1 MTKYSRVFHYFCIL
15 LIKSMFKL
23 IFNTYKSSFNG
34 LSKET
39 WLLSIVMMFNRC
51 GSMAV
56 PFMGLYVTQSLHRSE
71 MDAGLII
78 TLFGIGS
85 ILGAATGGKLTDI
98 IGFRPVQILSSIIG
112 GILFILFSTITN
124 FSTLCVLA
132 IVISFFSEAFRPA
145 NFTAVAHYATENTI
159 TRSYS
164 LNRLA
169 VNIGWSIGI
178 SLAGIIASINY
189 KLLFIVEGG
198 VSIIV
203 GFLILIFLPQVKGF
217 IKKAKKNA
225 STMLIMKPWK
235 DSFYVKFILLTTI
248 FITCAFL
255 MFRVVPVFFKEQ
267 WHIDEF
273 AIGIIIGINGAVIA
287 LFEMVMINKIENKR
301 SPMFFI
307 IIGAVLFSVSY
318 LILSAPISFHLAA
331 AILTIIVFTGGEMF
345 SLPFINTIVISRS
358 NEHNRGLYAAG
369 YTLSWSFAQVI
380 GPLLGFFIAKNM
392 GYNWLWFGLAS
403 MLLICSWGFNSLNKR
418 QAKQIL
424 DNRINFS

>member
-1 MTKYSRVFHYFCIL
+1 
-15 LIKSMFKL
+15 MFKL
-23 IFNTYKSSFNG
+23 IFNTYKTSFSG

-71 MDAGLII
+71 MEAGLII
-78 TLFGIGS
+78 TLFGVGS
-85 ILGAATGGKLTDI
+85 ILGSATGGKLTDM
-98 IGFRPVQILSSIIG
+98 IGFRPVQILSSIVG
-112 GILFILFSTITN
+112 GLLFILFSTITH
-124 FSTLCVLA
+124 FYSLCILTV
-132 IVISFFSEAFRPA
+132 VISFFSEAFRPA
-145 NFTAVAHYATENTI
+145 NFTAVAHYAAEGAI

-169 VNIGWSIGI
+169 VNIGWSVGI

-203 GFLILIFLPQVKGF
+203 GLLILSFLPQVKDF
-217 IKKAKKNA
+217 IKKAKENA
-225 STMLIMKPWK
+225 SNMVIIKPWE
-235 DSFYVKFILLTTI
+235 DVFYVKFILLTTV

-273 AIGIIIGINGAVIA
+273 QIGIIIGINGAVIA
-287 LFEMVMINKIENKR
+287 LFEMIMINKIEAKR

-307 IIGAVLFSVSY
+307 IVGAVLFSISY
-318 LILSAPISFHLAA
+318 IILSAPVSFHIVAA
-331 AILTIIVFTGGEMF
+331 VLTIVVFTCGEMLT
-345 SLPFINTIVISRS
+345 LPFINTIVISRS

-369 YTLSWSFAQVI
+369 YTLSWSCAQVV
-380 GPLLGFFIAKNM
+380 GPLFGFFVAKNL
-392 GYNWLWFGLAS
+392 GYNWLWLGLAG
-403 MLLICSWGFNSLNKR
+403 MLLLCTWGFNTLNKK
-418 QAKQIL
+418 QAKTVLQKSEAQLEIE
-424 DNRINFS
+424 

>member
-1 MTKYSRVFHYFCIL
+1 
-15 LIKSMFKL
+15 MFKL
-23 IFNTYKSSFNG
+23 IFNTYKTSFSG
-34 LSKET
+34 LSRET

-78 TLFGIGS
+78 TLFGVGS
-85 ILGAATGGKLTDI
+85 ILGSATGGKLTDM
-98 IGFRPVQILSSIIG
+98 IGFRPVQILSSIVG
-112 GILFILFSTITN
+112 GLLFILFSTITH
-124 FSTLCVLA
+124 FYSLCILTV
-132 IVISFFSEAFRPA
+132 VISFFSEAFRPA
-145 NFTAVAHYATENTI
+145 NFTAVAHYAAEGTI

-169 VNIGWSIGI
+169 VNIGWSVGI

-203 GFLILIFLPQVKGF
+203 GLLILSFLPQLKDF
-217 IKKAKKNA
+217 IKKAKENA
-225 STMLIMKPWK
+225 SNMAILKPWE
-235 DSFYVKFILLTTI
+235 DVFYVKFILLTTV

-273 AIGIIIGINGAVIA
+273 QIGIIIGINGAVIA
-287 LFEMVMINKIENKR
+287 LFEMIMINKIEAKR

-307 IIGAVLFSVSY
+307 IVGAVLFAVSY
-318 LILSAPISFHLAA
+318 IILSAPVSFHIAA
-331 AILTIIVFTGGEMF
+331 AVLTIVVFTCGEMLT
-345 SLPFINTIVISRS
+345 LPFINTIVISRS

-369 YTLSWSFAQVI
+369 YTLSWSCAQVF
-380 GPLLGFFIAKNM
+380 GPYFGFLIAKNL
-392 GYNWLWFGLAS
+392 GYNWLWLGLAV
-403 MLLICSWGFNSLNKR
+403 MLLLCTWGFNTLNKK
-418 QAKQIL
+418 QAKTVLQKSEAQLEIE
-424 DNRINFS
+424 

>member
-1 MTKYSRVFHYFCIL
+1 
-15 LIKSMFKL
+15 MFKL
-23 IFNTYKSSFNG
+23 ILNTYKSSFSG
-34 LSKET
+34 LSRET
-39 WLLSIVMMFNRC
+39 WLLSVVMMFNRC

-85 ILGAATGGKLTDI
+85 ILGSATGGKLTDM

-112 GILFILFSTITN
+112 GLFFIFFSTITH
-124 FSTLCVLA
+124 FSTLCILA
-132 IVISFFSEAFRPA
+132 VVISFFSEAFRPA
-145 NFTAVAHYATENTI
+145 NFTAVAHYAKKDTI

-169 VNIGWSIGI
+169 VNIGWSVGI
-178 SLAGIIASINY
+178 SLAGIIASFNY
-189 KLLFIVEGG
+189 QFLFIVEGG

-203 GFLILIFLPQVKGF
+203 GILILLFLPQVKGF
-217 IKKAKKNA
+217 IQTAKQNA
-225 STMLIMKPWK
+225 INMVIMKPWK
-235 DSFYVKFILLTTI
+235 DIFYVKFILLTTV

-267 WHIDEF
+267 WHINEF
-273 AIGIIIGINGAVIA
+273 AIGIIIGINGSVIA
-287 LFEMVMINKIENKR
+287 LFEMIMINKIEAKR

-307 IIGAVLFSVSY
+307 IIGAILFSISY
-318 LILSAPISFHLAA
+318 ILLSAPVSFHLVAA
-331 AILTIIVFTGGEMF
+331 VVVIIIFTGGEMF

-369 YTLSWSFAQVI
+369 YTLSWSCAQVI
-380 GPLLGFFIAKNM
+380 GPLFGFFVAKNL
-392 GYNWLWFGLAS
+392 GYNWLWFGLAC
-403 MLLICSWGFNSLNKR
+403 LLLLCAWGFKVLNKKKDEVML
-418 QAKQIL
+418 QEKTT
-424 DNRINFS
+424 

>member
-1 MTKYSRVFHYFCIL
+1 
-15 LIKSMFKL
+15 MFKL
-23 IFNTYKSSFNG
+23 IFNTYKTSFSG

-39 WLLSIVMMFNRC
+39 WLLSVVMMFNRC

-78 TLFGIGS
+78 TLFGVGS
-85 ILGAATGGKLTDI
+85 ILGSATGGKLTDM
-98 IGFRPVQILSSIIG
+98 IGFRPVQIISSVVG
-112 GILFILFSTITN
+112 GLLFILFSTITH
-124 FSTLCVLA
+124 FYSLCLLTV
-132 IVISFFSEAFRPA
+132 IISFFSEAFRPA
-145 NFTAVAHYATENTI
+145 NFTAVAHYAAEGTI

-169 VNIGWSIGI
+169 VNIGWSVGI

-203 GFLILIFLPQVKGF
+203 GLLILSFLPQVKDF
-217 IKKAKKNA
+217 IKKAKENA
-225 STMLIMKPWK
+225 SNMVILKPWE
-235 DSFYVKFILLTTI
+235 DTFYVKFILLTTV

-273 AIGIIIGINGAVIA
+273 QIGIIIGINGAVIA
-287 LFEMVMINKIENKR
+287 LFEMIMINKIEAKR

-307 IIGAVLFSVSY
+307 IVGAVLFAGSY
-318 LILSAPISFHLAA
+318 IILSAPVSFHIAA
-331 AILTIIVFTGGEMF
+331 AILAILVFTCGEMLT
-345 SLPFINTIVISRS
+345 LPFINTIVISRS

-369 YTLSWSFAQVI
+369 YTLSWSCAQVV
-380 GPLLGFFIAKNM
+380 GPLFGFFIAKNL
-392 GYNWLWFGLAS
+392 GYNWLWFGLAC
-403 MLLICSWGFNSLNKR
+403 MLLLCTWGFNTLNK
-418 QAKQIL
+418 KQSKTVLKKTEAQLEIE
-424 DNRINFS
+424 

>member
-1 MTKYSRVFHYFCIL
+1 
-15 LIKSMFKL
+15 
-23 IFNTYKSSFNG
+23 
-34 LSKET
+34 
-39 WLLSIVMMFNRC
+39 MMFNRC

-71 MDAGLII
+71 IDAGLII
-78 TLFGIGS
+78 TLFGVGS
-85 ILGAATGGKLTDI
+85 ILGSATGGKLTDM
-98 IGFRPVQILSSIIG
+98 IGFRPVQILSAIIG
-112 GILFILFSTITN
+112 GILFILFSTITH

-132 IVISFFSEAFRPA
+132 VVISFFSEAFRPA
-145 NFTAVAHYATENTI
+145 NFTAVAHYANEGTI

-169 VNIGWSIGI
+169 VNIGWSVGI

-203 GFLILIFLPQVKGF
+203 GLLILSFLPQVKGF
-217 IKKAKKNA
+217 IKKAKENA
-225 STMLIMKPWK
+225 INMIIMKPWR
-235 DSFYVKFILLTTI
+235 DVFYVKFILLTTV

-267 WHIDEF
+267 WQIDEF

-287 LFEMVMINKIENKR
+287 LFEMIMINKIEAKR
-301 SPMFFI
+301 PPMFFI
-307 IIGAVLFSVSY
+307 IIGAVLFAISY
-318 LILSAPISFHLAA
+318 IMLSAPVNFHLVAA
-331 AILTIIVFTGGEMF
+331 VAVIIIFTGGEMF

-369 YTLSWSFAQVI
+369 YTLSWSCAQVI
-380 GPLLGFFIAKNM
+380 GPLLGFYIAKNLS
-392 GYNWLWFGLAS
+392 YNWLWLGLAG
-403 MLLICSWGFNSLNKR
+403 MLLLCAWGFSILNK
-418 QAKQIL
+418 KQTKTIL
-424 DNRINFS
+424 DPIKSRLEIE

>member
-1 MTKYSRVFHYFCIL
+1 
-15 LIKSMFKL
+15 MFKL
-23 IFNTYKSSFNG
+23 IFNTYKTSFSG

-78 TLFGIGS
+78 TLFGVGS
-85 ILGAATGGKLTDI
+85 ILGSATGGKLTDM

-112 GILFILFSTITN
+112 GLLFIFFSTITH

-132 IVISFFSEAFRPA
+132 VVISFFSEAFRPA
-145 NFTAVAHYATENTI
+145 NFTAVAHYAKEGTI

-169 VNIGWSIGI
+169 VNIGWSVGI
-178 SLAGIIASINY
+178 SLAGIIASFNY
-189 KLLFIVEGG
+189 RLLFIVEGG

-203 GFLILIFLPQVKGF
+203 GILILLFLPQVKGF
-217 IKKAKKNA
+217 IQKAKENA
-225 STMLIMKPWK
+225 INMVIMKPWK
-235 DSFYVKFILLTTI
+235 DVFYVKFILLTTV

-267 WHIDEF
+267 WHINEF
-273 AIGIIIGINGAVIA
+273 AIGIIIGINGSVIA
-287 LFEMVMINKIENKR
+287 LFEMIMINKIEAKR

-307 IIGAVLFSVSY
+307 IIGAVLFSISY
-318 LILSAPISFHLAA
+318 ILLSAPVSYHLVA
-331 AILTIIVFTGGEMF
+331 AIVVIIIFTGGEMF

-369 YTLSWSFAQVI
+369 YTLSWSCAQVI
-380 GPLLGFFIAKNM
+380 GPLFGFFVAKNF
-392 GYNWLWFGLAS
+392 GYNWLWFGLAC
-403 MLLICSWGFNSLNKR
+403 MLLLCAWGFNTLDKR
-418 QAKQIL
+418 QAKTVLQKTEAQLEIE
-424 DNRINFS
+424 